1 MQLSLQ
7 KRCIA
12 AASFVV
18 VTLTAVFGAIA
29 IVRSMQPDEAKTFSG
44 YTELMRA
51 RQYKK
56 AYGRYMSSVYKNST
70 GYKGYKDIQDRLTSS
85 LGFAI
90 DKRLRG
96 IENLGGAKEPAR
108 RIVAEGIYPT
118 GIAMEE
124 YILTKEFWGWKILGF
139 NVQSP
144 LLEKDMQDRMREF
157 INSIPSDA
165 REGYLKMLKSQ
176 GIKH

>member
-1 MQLSLQ
+1 MQLSLP

-12 AASFVV
+12 AGSLVV
-18 VTLTAVFGAIA
+18 ISAAAIFGVIS
-29 IVRSMQPDEAKTFSG
+29 IGRNMQPDEGKTFSG

-56 AYGRYMSSVYKNST
+56 AYDRYMASSYKKSID
-70 GYKGYKDIQDRLTSS
+70 YKGYKDIQDRLTAS
-85 LGFAI
+85 LGFSI
-90 DKRLRG
+90 DKRVRG
-96 IENLGGAKEPAR
+96 IESLGGPKEPAR

-124 YILTKEFWGWKILGF
+124 YILIKEFWGWRILGF

-144 LLEKDMQDRMREF
+144 LLEKGMQDKMREF
-157 INSIPSDA
+157 INSMPPDA
-165 REGYLKMLKSQ
+165 REGYLKMLESQ
-176 GIKH
+176 GIGR